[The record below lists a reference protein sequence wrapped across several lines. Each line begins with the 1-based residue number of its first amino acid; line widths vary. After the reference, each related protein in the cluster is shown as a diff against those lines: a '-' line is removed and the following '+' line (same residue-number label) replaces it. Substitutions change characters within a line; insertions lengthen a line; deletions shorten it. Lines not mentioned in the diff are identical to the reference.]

1 MGKRN
6 NKKVSVLD
14 EEIALFKSISG
25 LGKALE
31 GRKMLKSFIYKPLG
45 AWSFE
50 DTAFYEPLVPH
61 FGGTLLF
68 HMFTIFGL
76 A

>member
-25 LGKALE
+25 LGRALE

-50 DTAFYEPLVPH
+50 DTAFY
-61 FGGTLLF
+61 
-68 HMFTIFGL
+68 
-76 A
+76 

>member
-1 MGKRN
+1 MDCSSQWEREII
-6 NKKVSVLD
+6 KKFSVLD

-25 LGKALE
+25 LGRALE

-50 DTAFYEPLVPH
+50 DTAFY
-61 FGGTLLF
+61 
-68 HMFTIFGL
+68 
-76 A
+76 

>member
-25 LGKALE
+25 LGRALE
-31 GRKMLKSFIYKPLG
+31 GRKMLKRFIYKPLG

-50 DTAFYEPLVPH
+50 DTAFC
-61 FGGTLLF
+61 
-68 HMFTIFGL
+68 
-76 A
+76 